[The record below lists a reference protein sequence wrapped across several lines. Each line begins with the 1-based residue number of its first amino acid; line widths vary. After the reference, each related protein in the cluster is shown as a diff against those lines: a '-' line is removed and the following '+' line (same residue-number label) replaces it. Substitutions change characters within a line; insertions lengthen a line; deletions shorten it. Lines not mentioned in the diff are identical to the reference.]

1 MANTSSADAAGV
13 AQDQGDGAAGSSFQ
27 KMMSQAQAGES
38 QPVGGEPAAATPAAA
53 AAAGAVDALAG
64 EVARATAAAA
74 TAAATLNPMTQLR
87 QFAGQAT
94 GAADAAAPQ
103 LATTLPKQVSSD
115 SDADAVPQD
124 DSLVLVLASLAQL
137 GITPQPATA
146 AAAPTSDSG
155 TSLSVAVGAAAT
167 QLAGALP
174 RLTNGVAD
182 GLAARLRPGAAGP
195 LPAAANGDATGAAVP
210 LAAQLQLDP
219 SAGSITIRDLL
230 DGSGDA
236 ASRARDPAETTT
248 ASRPLDGAGVLAA
261 AANDMP
267 RTAEAVARTI
277 SVPVQHP
284 RWAEAVSTEIR
295 WFAEQGVQS
304 ATLRLNPEHMGPVDV
319 RLSLSDSQVTVNFSA
334 ASAETR
340 AALEQSLPRLRE
352 MLAGAGLSLGEA
364 QVQQQMRQGSQNG
377 SHSAGGAAD
386 TDVRDSMV
394 RVPQRLGLVDEYA

>member
-1 MANTSSADAAGV
+1 V
-13 AQDQGDGAAGSSFQ
+13 ATGAVNALVGDVAR
-27 KMMSQAQAGES
+27 
-38 QPVGGEPAAATPAAA
+38 AAA
-53 AAAGAVDALAG
+53 AAAA
-64 EVARATAAAA
+64 
-74 TAAATLNPMTQLR
+74 AAATLNPMTQLR

-94 GAADAAAPQ
+94 AATDAAVAPQ
-103 LATTLPKQVSSD
+103 LATTRPKPVSSD

-146 AAAPTSDSG
+146 TAATTADSG
-155 TSLSVAVGAAAT
+155 TSLAVAAGAAAT
-167 QLAGALP
+167 QLAGVLP
-174 RLTNGVAD
+174 GLANGVAD
-182 GLAARLRPGAAGP
+182 GLAARQRPGTAGP

-210 LAAQLQLDP
+210 LAAALQLDP
-219 SAGSITIRDLL
+219 SAGNITIRDLL
-230 DGSGDA
+230 DGSGGDA
-236 ASRARDPAETTT
+236 SARARDPAETAA
-248 ASRPLDGAGVLAA
+248 ASRPIDGAGVLAA

-267 RTAEAVARTI
+267 RAAEAVARTI

-377 SHSAGGAAD
+377 SHSTGGAAD
-386 TDVRDSMV
+386 TDVRDSLV